1 MSGKLSTHVL
11 DTARGRPATGLKI
24 QLWRIE
30 PQKRRL
36 LKEAVTNQDGR
47 TEAPLLLGEE
57 LKPGLYELV
66 FQVGLYFRDLSRRS
80 PAAAGKAEGME
91 KTPPE
96 TAEETFLDDVPVRFR
111 ILNSEDS
118 YHVPLLVSPWSY
130 TTYRGS

>member
-11 DTARGRPATGLKI
+11 DTARGRPAAGLKI

-30 PQKRRL
+30 PQARRL

-47 TEAPLLLGEE
+47 PETPLLLGDE

-66 FQVGLYFRDLSRRS
+66 FQVGPYFQDPSRREL
-80 PAAAGKAEGME
+80 AKAEGTE
-91 KTPPE
+91 KTSLE
-96 TAEETFLDDVPVRFR
+96 TAEETFLGDVPVRFR
-111 ILNSEDS
+111 ILNSDEN

>member
-11 DTARGRPATGLKI
+11 DTARGRPAAGLKI

-30 PQKRRL
+30 SQEPRL

-47 TEAPLLLGEE
+47 TGTPLLLGDE

-66 FQVGLYFRDLSRRS
+66 FQVGPYFRDPSRGEL
-80 PAAAGKAEGME
+80 AKAEGTE
-91 KTPPE
+91 KKSLE
-96 TAEETFLDDVPVRFR
+96 KAEETFLGDVPVRFR
-111 ILNSEDS
+111 ILNSDEN

>member
-30 PQKRRL
+30 PQERRL
-36 LKEAVTNQDGR
+36 LKEVVTNQDGR
-47 TEAPLLLGEE
+47 TETPLLLGDE

-66 FQVGLYFRDLSRRS
+66 FQVGPYFQDLSRHS
-80 PAAAGKAEGME
+80 EAE
-91 KTPPE
+91 
-96 TAEETFLDDVPVRFR
+96 AEETFLGDVPVRFR
-111 ILNSEDS
+111 ILNSDEN

>member
-11 DTARGRPATGLKI
+11 DTAKGQPAAGLKI

-30 PQKRRL
+30 ANERRF
-36 LKEAVTNQDGR
+36 LKEAVTNRDGR
-47 TEAPLLLGEE
+47 TETPLLVGDE

-66 FQVGLYFRDLSRRS
+66 FQVGLYFQNPSRHS
-80 PAAAGKAEGME
+80 EAKAQVAEN
-91 KTPPE
+91 TLLE
-96 TAEETFLDDVPVRFR
+96 TAEDSFLGDVPVRFR
-111 ILNSEDS
+111 ILNSEEN

>member
-11 DTARGRPATGLKI
+11 DTAKGRPAAGLKI

-30 PQKRRL
+30 PQERRL

-47 TEAPLLLGEE
+47 TETPLLLGDE

-66 FQVGLYFRDLSRRS
+66 FQVGPYFQDLSCHS
-80 PAAAGKAEGME
+80 EAEVEGAE
-91 KTPPE
+91 KTSLE
-96 TAEETFLDDVPVRFR
+96 MAEETFLGDVPVRFR
-111 ILNSEDS
+111 ILNSEEN